1 VLPLLLVAAL
11 VGSGVAP
18 SQQAQAGEVIAA
30 VLVHGNQVVPT
41 DEVISLSGVKVGDR
55 FTDKTIADVT
65 ARLKASGKFDSVE
78 VRKRYASIEDMSQIT
93 LVILANEGPVR
104 IDLPQLP
111 GGEVKVVTRNVW
123 HNLMFMPLLDGED
136 GYGFTYGVRVA
147 YAKPIGPHSR
157 LSFPLTWGGTRLAGI
172 ELDRTFLS
180 GPVSRIEFGGAIQQ
194 KKNPAYD
201 LRDGRNR
208 VWGRVEKVIGR
219 VRLGSTGGYQRV
231 SFADVIDHFTTIG
244 ADATLDTRLD
254 SSLPRNAVY
263 VNASIEHV
271 MFGDTSTTLP
281 AGEGT
286 SLNRMRL
293 DARGYVGLFGQQVL
307 VARVLGEDVD
317 RPAPIYLRSLLGG
330 WSNLRGFEAG
340 FRTGDTLLAT
350 SLEWR
355 MPITSP
361 LSSFGKLGVS
371 VFVDWGTAYDHGQEV
386 RDQKWDQGAGAA
398 VWMTITAF
406 RMSVGVAHGKGS
418 GTRVN
423 FGGGLTF

>member
-1 VLPLLLVAAL
+1 MAPAFVLAAML
-11 VGSGVAP
+11 AGGHPASL
-18 SQQAQAGEVIAA
+18 QQAREVI
-30 VLVHGNQVVPT
+30 VNIMVHANQVVPT
-41 DEVISLSGVKVGDR
+41 EEVITIAGVKVGDS

-65 ARLKASGKFDSVE
+65 ARLKASGRFDSVE

-93 LVILANEGPVR
+93 LVILANEGSVR
-104 IDLPQLP
+104 IDMPDLP
-111 GGEVKVVTRNVW
+111 GGEVKVVDRTIWNS
-123 HNLMFMPLLDGED
+123 LMFMPILYGED

-147 YAKPIGPHSR
+147 YPQPIGPASR
-157 LSFPLTWGGTRLAGI
+157 LSFPLTWGGTRRAGA
-172 ELDRTFLS
+172 ELDRTFKS
-180 GPVSRIEFGGAIQQ
+180 GAVSRVEFGGAIQSER
-194 KKNPAYD
+194 NPAYD
-201 LRDGRNR
+201 IRDNRNR
-208 VWGRVEKVIGR
+208 VWARVEKVLGR

-231 SFADVIDHFTTIG
+231 SFAEVVDHFTTIAG
-244 ADATLDTRLD
+244 DATLDTRMD
-254 SSLPRNAVY
+254 SALPRNAVY

-286 SLNRMRL
+286 SLNRTRL
-293 DARGYVGLFGQQVL
+293 DARGYLGLFGQQIL
-307 VARVLGEDVD
+307 VARVLAEDVD
-317 RPAPIYLRSLLGG
+317 RPAPLYLRSLLGG

-340 FRTGDTLLAT
+340 FRTGDTMLAT

-361 LSSFGKLGVS
+361 LSSFGKMGVS
-371 VFVDWGTAYDHGQEV
+371 VFVDWGTAYDHGQQL

-398 VWMTITAF
+398 VWLTVTAF

>member
-1 VLPLLLVAAL
+1 VTPLLLVAAL
-11 VGSGVAP
+11 IGSGLAP

-30 VLVHGNQVVPT
+30 ILVHGNQVIST
-41 DEVISLSGVKVGDR
+41 EEVTTIAGVKVSDP
-55 FTDKTIADVT
+55 FTDKTIAEVT
-65 ARLKASGKFDSVE
+65 ARLKASGKFETVD

-93 LVILANEGPVR
+93 LVILANEGSVR
-104 IDLPQLP
+104 ITLPALP
-111 GGEVKVVTRNVW
+111 GGDTKVERRGAW
-123 HNLMFMPLLDGED
+123 HSLMFMPLLDGED

-147 YAKPIGPHSR
+147 YPQPIGPHSR
-157 LSFPLTWGGTRLAGI
+157 LSFPLTWGGTRQAGA

-194 KKNPAYD
+194 KENPAYD
-201 LRDGRNR
+201 IRDGRDR
-208 VWGRVEKVIGR
+208 VWGRVEKVMGR
-219 VRLGSTGGYQRV
+219 VRVGSTGGYQRV

-271 MFGDTSTTLP
+271 MFGDSSTTLP
-281 AGEGT
+281 PGEGT
-286 SLNRMRL
+286 SLNRTRV
-293 DARGYVGLFGQQVL
+293 DARGYLGLFGQQIV

-317 RPAPIYLRSLLGG
+317 RPAPLYMRSLLGG

-361 LSSFGKLGVS
+361 LSSFGKMGVS
-371 VFVDWGTAYDHGQEV
+371 VFVDWGTAYDHGQKLA
-386 RDQKWDQGAGAA
+386 DQKWDQGAGGG
-398 VWMTITAF
+398 VWLTITAF
-406 RMSVGVAHGKGS
+406 RMSVGVAHGRGS

>member
-1 VLPLLLVAAL
+1 MAPAFVLAAIL
-11 VGSGVAP
+11 AGGHPASL
-18 SQQAQAGEVIAA
+18 QQAREVI
-30 VLVHGNQVVPT
+30 VNIMVHANQVVPSE
-41 DEVISLSGVKVGDR
+41 EVITIAGVKVGDS
-55 FTDKTIADVT
+55 FTDKTTADVT
-65 ARLKASGKFDSVE
+65 ARLKASGRFDSVE

-93 LVILANEGPVR
+93 LVILANEGSVR
-104 IDLPQLP
+104 IDMPDLP
-111 GGEVKVVTRNVW
+111 GGEVKVVDRTVW
-123 HNLMFMPLLDGED
+123 NSLMFMPILYGED

-147 YAKPIGPHSR
+147 YPQPIGPASR
-157 LSFPLTWGGTRLAGI
+157 LSFPLTWGGTRRAGA
-172 ELDRTFLS
+172 ELDRTFKS
-180 GPVSRIEFGGAIQQ
+180 GAVSRVEFGGAIQSER
-194 KKNPAYD
+194 NPAYD
-201 LRDGRNR
+201 IRDNRNR
-208 VWGRVEKVIGR
+208 VWARVEKVLGR

-231 SFADVIDHFTTIG
+231 SFAEVVDHFTTIAG
-244 ADATLDTRLD
+244 DATLDTRMD
-254 SSLPRNAVY
+254 SALPRNAVY

-286 SLNRMRL
+286 SLNRTRL
-293 DARGYVGLFGQQVL
+293 DARGYLGLFGQQIL
-307 VARVLGEDVD
+307 VARVLAEDVD
-317 RPAPIYLRSLLGG
+317 RPAPLYLRSLLGG

-340 FRTGDTLLAT
+340 FRTGDTMLAT

-361 LSSFGKLGVS
+361 LSSFGKMGVS
-371 VFVDWGTAYDHGQEV
+371 VFVDWGTAYDHGQQL

-398 VWMTITAF
+398 VWLTVTAF

>member
-1 VLPLLLVAAL
+1 
-11 VGSGVAP
+11 
-18 SQQAQAGEVIAA
+18 
-30 VLVHGNQVVPT
+30 
-41 DEVISLSGVKVGDR
+41 
-55 FTDKTIADVT
+55 
-65 ARLKASGKFDSVE
+65 
-78 VRKRYASIEDMSQIT
+78 
-93 LVILANEGPVR
+93 
-104 IDLPQLP
+104 
-111 GGEVKVVTRNVW
+111 
-123 HNLMFMPLLDGED
+123 
-136 GYGFTYGVRVA
+136 VA
-147 YAKPIGPHSR
+147 YPQPIGPHSR
-157 LSFPLTWGGTRLAGI
+157 LSFPLTWGGTRQAGA

-194 KKNPAYD
+194 KENPAYD
-201 LRDGRNR
+201 IRDGRDR
-208 VWGRVEKVIGR
+208 VWARVEKVMGR
-219 VRLGSTGGYQRV
+219 VRVGSTGGYQRV

-271 MFGDTSTTLP
+271 MFGDSSTTLP

-286 SLNRMRL
+286 SLNRTRV
-293 DARGYVGLFGQQVL
+293 DARGYLGLFGQQIL
-307 VARVLGEDVD
+307 VARVLGEHVD
-317 RPAPIYLRSLLGG
+317 RPAPLYMRSLLGG

-361 LSSFGKLGVS
+361 LSSFGKMGVS
-371 VFVDWGTAYDHGQEV
+371 VFVDWGTAYDHGQKLAG
-386 RDQKWDQGAGAA
+386 QKWDQGAGGA
-398 VWMTITAF
+398 VWVTLTAF

>member
-1 VLPLLLVAAL
+1 VTPLLLVAAL
-11 VGSGVAP
+11 IGSGLAP

-30 VLVHGNQVVPT
+30 ILVHGNQVIST
-41 DEVISLSGVKVGDR
+41 EEVTTIAGVKVSDP
-55 FTDKTIADVT
+55 FTDKTIAEVT
-65 ARLKASGKFDSVE
+65 ARLKASGKFETVD

-93 LVILANEGPVR
+93 LVILANEGSVR
-104 IDLPQLP
+104 ITLPALP
-111 GGEVKVVTRNVW
+111 GGDTKVERRGAW
-123 HNLMFMPLLDGED
+123 HSLMFMPLLDGED

-147 YAKPIGPHSR
+147 YPQPIGPHSR
-157 LSFPLTWGGTRLAGI
+157 LSFPLTWGGTRQAGA

-180 GPVSRIEFGGAIQQ
+180 GPISRIEFGGAIQQ
-194 KKNPAYD
+194 KENPAYD
-201 LRDGRNR
+201 IRDGRDR
-208 VWGRVEKVIGR
+208 VWGRVEKVMGR
-219 VRLGSTGGYQRV
+219 VRVGSTGGYQRV

-271 MFGDTSTTLP
+271 MFGDSSTTLP
-281 AGEGT
+281 PGEGT
-286 SLNRMRL
+286 SLNRTRV
-293 DARGYVGLFGQQVL
+293 DARGYLGLFGQQIV

-317 RPAPIYLRSLLGG
+317 RPAPLYMRSLLGG

-361 LSSFGKLGVS
+361 LSSFGKMGVS
-371 VFVDWGTAYDHGQEV
+371 VFVDWGTAYDHGQKLA
-386 RDQKWDQGAGAA
+386 DQKWDQGAGGG
-398 VWMTITAF
+398 VWLTITAF
-406 RMSVGVAHGKGS
+406 RMSVGVAHGRGS

>member
-1 VLPLLLVAAL
+1 MAPLLLAAAL
-11 VGSGVAP
+11 VAGGLP
-18 SQQAQAGEVIAA
+18 PLPQQGREVIAG
-30 VLVHGNQVVPT
+30 VLVHANQVVST
-41 DEVISLSGVKVGDR
+41 EEILTIAGVKAGDP
-55 FTDKTIADVT
+55 FTDKTIAEVT
-65 ARLKASGKFDSVE
+65 ARLKASGKFESVE

-93 LVILANEGPVR
+93 LVILANEGAVR
-104 IDLPQLP
+104 IELPQVP
-111 GGEVKVVTRNVW
+111 GGEVKVVNRTVW
-123 HNLMFMPLLDGED
+123 RNLMFMPILDGED

-147 YAKPIGPHSR
+147 YPQPIGPHSR
-157 LSFPLTWGGTRLAGI
+157 LSFPVSWGGTRRAGA
-172 ELDRTFLS
+172 ELDRTFKS
-180 GPVSRIEFGGAIQQ
+180 GPNSRIEFGGVIQN
-194 KKNPAYD
+194 KRNPAYD
-201 LRDGRNR
+201 IRDGRNR
-208 VWGRVEKVIGR
+208 VWARAEKVMGK

-231 SFADVIDHFTTIG
+231 SFAEVIDHFTSISG
-244 ADATLDTRLD
+244 DATLDTRLD
-254 SSLPRNAVY
+254 PVLPRNAVY

-281 AGEGT
+281 AGDGT

-317 RPAPIYLRSLLGG
+317 RPAPLYLRSLLGG

-361 LSSFGKLGVS
+361 LSFAKMGVS
-371 VFVDWGTAYDHGQEV
+371 AFVDWGTAYDHGQQL
-386 RDQKWDQGAGAA
+386 RDQKWDQGAGGA
-398 VWMTITAF
+398 VWFTVAAF

>member
-1 VLPLLLVAAL
+1 VAPAFVLAAL
-11 VGSGVAP
+11 LAGGHPALP
-18 SQQAQAGEVIAA
+18 QQAREVI
-30 VLVHGNQVVPT
+30 VNIMVHANQVVPT
-41 DEVISLSGVKVGDR
+41 EQVIAMAGVKVGDS

-65 ARLKASGKFDSVE
+65 ARLKASGKFESVE

-93 LVILANEGPVR
+93 LVILANEGSVR
-104 IDLPQLP
+104 IDMPDLP
-111 GGEVKVVTRNVW
+111 GGEVKVVDRTVW
-123 HNLMFMPLLDGED
+123 NSLMFMPILYGED

-147 YAKPIGPHSR
+147 YPQPIGPGSR
-157 LSFPLTWGGTRLAGI
+157 LSFPLTWGGTRRAGA
-172 ELDRTFLS
+172 ELDRTFKS
-180 GPVSRIEFGGAIQQ
+180 GAISRIEFGGAIQSER
-194 KKNPAYD
+194 NPAYD
-201 LRDGRNR
+201 IRDNRDR
-208 VWGRVEKVIGR
+208 VWARVEKVLGR

-231 SFADVIDHFTTIG
+231 SFAEVVDHFTTIG
-244 ADATLDTRLD
+244 GDATLDTRMD
-254 SSLPRNAVY
+254 SALPRNAVY

-286 SLNRMRL
+286 SLNRTRL
-293 DARGYVGLFGQQVL
+293 DARGYLGLFGQQIL
-307 VARVLGEDVD
+307 VARVLAEDVD
-317 RPAPIYLRSLLGG
+317 RPAPLYLRSLLGG

-340 FRTGDTLLAT
+340 FRTGDTMLAT

-361 LSSFGKLGVS
+361 LNSFGKMGIS
-371 VFVDWGTAYDHGQEV
+371 VFADWGTAYDHGQQL

-398 VWMTITAF
+398 VWLTITAF

>member
-1 VLPLLLVAAL
+1 
-11 VGSGVAP
+11 
-18 SQQAQAGEVIAA
+18 
-30 VLVHGNQVVPT
+30 
-41 DEVISLSGVKVGDR
+41 
-55 FTDKTIADVT
+55 
-65 ARLKASGKFDSVE
+65 
-78 VRKRYASIEDMSQIT
+78 M
-93 LVILANEGPVR
+93 
-104 IDLPQLP
+104 
-111 GGEVKVVTRNVW
+111 
-123 HNLMFMPLLDGED
+123 
-136 GYGFTYGVRVA
+136 A
-147 YAKPIGPHSR
+147 YPKPIGPHSR
-157 LSFPLTWGGTRLAGI
+157 LSFPLTWGGTRRAGA

-180 GPVSRIEFGGAIQQ
+180 GPISRIEFGGAIQQ
-194 KKNPAYD
+194 KINPAYD
-201 LRDGRNR
+201 IRDGRNR
-208 VWGRVEKVIGR
+208 VWARAEKVMGP

-231 SFADVIDHFTTIG
+231 SFADVIDHFTSISG
-244 ADATLDTRLD
+244 DATLDTRLD
-254 SSLPRNAVY
+254 PVLPRNAVY
-263 VNASIEHV
+263 VNASIEHL

-281 AGEGT
+281 PGDGT
-286 SLNRMRL
+286 SLNRTRV

-317 RPAPIYLRSLLGG
+317 RPAPLYLRSLLGG

-361 LSSFGKLGVS
+361 LSSFGKMGVS
-371 VFVDWGTAYDHGQEV
+371 VFVDWGTAYDHGQKL

-398 VWMTITAF
+398 VWLTVTAF

>member
-1 VLPLLLVAAL
+1 MAPAFVLAAIL
-11 VGSGVAP
+11 AGGHPASL
-18 SQQAQAGEVIAA
+18 QQAREVI
-30 VLVHGNQVVPT
+30 VNIMVHANQVVPT
-41 DEVISLSGVKVGDR
+41 EEVITIAGVKVGDS

-65 ARLKASGKFDSVE
+65 ARLKASGRFDSVE

-93 LVILANEGPVR
+93 LVILANEGSVR
-104 IDLPQLP
+104 IDMPDLP
-111 GGEVKVVTRNVW
+111 GGEVKVVDRTIWNS
-123 HNLMFMPLLDGED
+123 LMFMPILYGED

-147 YAKPIGPHSR
+147 YPQPIGPASR
-157 LSFPLTWGGTRLAGI
+157 LSFPLTWGGTRRAGA
-172 ELDRTFLS
+172 ELDRTFKS
-180 GPVSRIEFGGAIQQ
+180 GAVSRVEFGGAIQSER
-194 KKNPAYD
+194 NPAYD
-201 LRDGRNR
+201 IRDNRNR
-208 VWGRVEKVIGR
+208 VWARVEKVLGR

-231 SFADVIDHFTTIG
+231 SFAEVVDHFTTIAG
-244 ADATLDTRLD
+244 DATLDTRMD
-254 SSLPRNAVY
+254 SALPRNAVY

-286 SLNRMRL
+286 SLNRTRL
-293 DARGYVGLFGQQVL
+293 DARGYLGLFGQQIL
-307 VARVLGEDVD
+307 VARVLAEDVD
-317 RPAPIYLRSLLGG
+317 RPAPLYLRSLLGG

-340 FRTGDTLLAT
+340 FRTGDTMLAT

-361 LSSFGKLGVS
+361 LSSFGKMGVS
-371 VFVDWGTAYDHGQEV
+371 VFVDWGTAYDHGQQL

-398 VWMTITAF
+398 VWLTVTAF

>member
-1 VLPLLLVAAL
+1 VAPLLLVAAL
-11 VGSGVAP
+11 IGSGLAP
-18 SQQAQAGEVIAA
+18 SQQAQAREVIAV

-41 DEVISLSGVKVGDR
+41 EEVITLAGVKVGDP

-65 ARLKASGKFDSVE
+65 ARLKASGKFESID
-78 VRKRYASIEDMSQIT
+78 VRKRYASIEDMSQIS

-111 GGEVKVVTRNVW
+111 GGEVKVVNRKVW

-147 YAKPIGPHSR
+147 YPQPIGPHSR
-157 LSFPLTWGGTRLAGI
+157 LSFPLTWGGTRQAGA
-172 ELDRTFLS
+172 ELDRTFKS
-180 GPVSRIEFGGAIQQ
+180 GPISRIEFGGAIQQ
-194 KKNPAYD
+194 KVNPAYD
-201 LRDGRNR
+201 IRDGRNR
-208 VWGRVEKVIGR
+208 VWGRAEKVMGR

-231 SFADVIDHFTTIG
+231 SFADVIDHFTTIS

-271 MFGDTSTTLP
+271 MFGDSSTTLP
-281 AGEGT
+281 AGDGT
-286 SLNRMRL
+286 SLNRTRV
-293 DARGYVGLFGQQVL
+293 DARGYLGLFGQQIL

-317 RPAPIYLRSLLGG
+317 RPAPLYMRSLLGG

-361 LSSFGKLGVS
+361 LSSFGKMGVS
-371 VFVDWGTAYDHGQEV
+371 VFVDWGTAYDHGQQL

-398 VWMTITAF
+398 VWITITAF